1 MTEIKPQIDR
11 IPPQNLEAEAS
22 VLGAIMLD
30 RDAIIKIA
38 DTLSPEDLIAP
49 LAAAFARILRDEL
62 HPASLTEE
70 EVREA
75 RSLAAAK
82 YASPVWTARR

>member
-38 DTLSPEDLIAP
+38 DTLSPEDFYEYKNQLIFEIM
-49 LAAAFARILRDEL
+49 LDLYEDR
-62 HPASLTEE
+62 ASIDVLT
-70 EVREA
+70 V
-75 RSLAAAK
+75 SN
-82 YASPVWTARR
+82 